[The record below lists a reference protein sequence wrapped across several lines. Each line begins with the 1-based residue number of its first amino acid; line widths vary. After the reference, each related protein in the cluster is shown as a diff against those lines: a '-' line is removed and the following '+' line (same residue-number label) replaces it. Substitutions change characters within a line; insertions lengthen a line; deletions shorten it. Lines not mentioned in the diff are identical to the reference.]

1 VSELT
6 PRQVEVL
13 WLLARGLHRKQIARL
28 LGVSPFTVNAHC
40 KAIYRRLEVQNVTSA
55 VLVGQLRGYLR
66 SERAA

>member
-6 PRQVEVL
+6 PRQMEVL
-13 WLLARGLHRKQIARL
+13 WLLARGLSRKQIAQRL
-28 LGVSPFTVNAHC
+28 GRSPSTVQAHC
-40 KAIYRRLEVQNVTSA
+40 RAIYRRLGVQNVTSA